1 MLVKLLTASVQALI
15 QLVDLLEEQDLGQ
28 WRRTHYS
35 SEISPAI
42 GDEIVVMG
50 WVASVRDH
58 GNIQF
63 IILKDMHGEI
73 QITAKKG
80 ECSDSLFEMAK
91 EVKEHSS
98 IGVRGR
104 IRPEEKAPN
113 GAELVPT
120 EIRAFSIAIK
130 AAPFMTQGKT
140 STVGIDTRLDL
151 RAVDL
156 RRNYLGSVFRIRQ
169 TVLNSVREFLA
180 RQKFIEVNTPKMIAT
195 ATEGGAALFPIF
207 YYDREAFLAQSPQ
220 LYKEQ
225 LTMAF
230 ENVFEIGP
238 IFRAEPSRTNRH
250 LSEAIS
256 IDVERAFADYGDVM
270 SLLERMI
277 VSIVE
282 TVKERNVDDL
292 KFLDL
297 QLPAVELPFP
307 KYTYSDLIDKLQEAG
322 ERIQWGDDITPQV
335 MKSLQDDRLGGFYF
349 IIDWPT
355 STKPFYVKPGAA
367 DGGKI
372 CESFDLMFGALEM
385 SSGSTRINRK
395 DQLMERMS
403 KQGLKPDA
411 FDYHLRVFD
420 YGVPP
425 HAGFGLGLER
435 LMMALTK
442 VENIR
447 DTTLY
452 PRDIDRLAP

>member
-1 MLVKLLTASVQALI
+1 MG
-15 QLVDLLEEQDLGQ
+15 DLLKEQDLGD

-35 SEISPAI
+35 SEISSTI
-42 GDEIVVMG
+42 GDSEVVVMG
-50 WVASVRDH
+50 WVVSVRDH

-73 QITAKKG
+73 QITAKNG
-80 ECSDSLFEMAK
+80 ECSDTLFELSK
-91 EVKEHSS
+91 EIKEHSS
-98 IGVRGR
+98 LGVRGKVR
-104 IRPEEKAPN
+104 TQEKAPN
-113 GAELVPT
+113 GAEIVPV
-120 EIRAFSIAIK
+120 EIRAFSIARK

-156 RRNYLGSVFRIRQ
+156 RRNYLGAVFLIRQ

-230 ENVFEIGP
+230 ESVFEIGP

-256 IDVERAFADYGDVM
+256 IDVERAFVDYGDMM

-282 TVKERNVDDL
+282 TIKERNADDL
-292 KFLDL
+292 KILEH
-297 QLPAVELPFP
+297 QLPTVELPFP

-322 ERIQWGDDITPQV
+322 ERIQWGDDISPQV
-335 MKSLQDDRLGGFYF
+335 MNNLQDERLNGFYF

-355 STKPFYVKPGAA
+355 STKPFYVKPSAVD
-367 DGGKI
+367 DGKV
-372 CESFDLMFGALEM
+372 CESFDLMFSSLEM
-385 SSGSTRINRK
+385 ASGSTRISHK
-395 DQLMERMS
+395 DQLVDRMS

-435 LMMALTK
+435 LIMALTK

-447 DTTLY
+447 DATLY

>member
-1 MLVKLLTASVQALI
+1 LNELLQEI
-15 QLVDLLEEQDLGQ
+15 DLGT

-35 SEISPAI
+35 KEITLSM
-42 GDEIVVMG
+42 GVDDEIVIMG
-50 WVASVRDH
+50 WVASKRDH

-63 IILKDMHGEI
+63 ILLRDMYGEI
-73 QITAKKG
+73 QVTVKKR
-80 ECSDSLFEMAK
+80 ECSDSLFQLAE

-104 IRPEEKAPN
+104 VRPREKVQN
-113 GAELVPT
+113 GVEVVPT
-120 EIRAFSIAIK
+120 EIRIFSIARK
-130 AAPFMTQGKT
+130 AAPFLVQSRT

-156 RRNYLGSVFRIRQ
+156 RRNYLRSIFRIRQ
-169 TVLNSVREFLA
+169 TVVSSVREFLLA
-180 RQKFIEVNTPKMIAT
+180 QKFIEVNTPKMIAT

-256 IDVERAFADYGDVM
+256 IDVECAFVNYNDVM
-270 SLLERMI
+270 SLLERMVSKI
-277 VSIVE
+277 VG
-282 TVKERNVDDL
+282 TLKEKNQDEL
-292 KFLDL
+292 EYLHL
-297 QLPAVELPFP
+297 QLPSMNVPFS
-307 KYTYSDLIDKLQEAG
+307 KYRYSYIVDRLQEAG
-322 ERIQWGDDITPQV
+322 ERIQWGDDLSPQI
-335 MKSLQDDRLGGFYF
+335 MKSIKHEHFDDFYF

-355 STKPFYVKPGAA
+355 SIKPFYIKPNTE
-367 DGGKI
+367 DSTI
-372 CESFDLMFGALEM
+372 CESFDLMCGGLEV
-385 SSGSTRINRK
+385 SSGSTRINHK
-395 DQLMERMS
+395 DQLVKRMT
-403 KQGLKPDA
+403 KQGLKPEA
-411 FDYHLRVFD
+411 FDSHLRVFD

-447 DTTLY
+447 DVTLY

>member
-1 MLVKLLTASVQALI
+1 MGEMLQ
-15 QLVDLLEEQDLGQ
+15 EQDLGH

-35 SEISPAI
+35 SEINPSVRD
-42 GDEIVVMG
+42 GEVVVMG
-50 WVASVRDH
+50 WVTSVRDH

-73 QITAKKG
+73 QITVKKG
-80 ECSDSLFEMAK
+80 ECSDPLFEMAG

-98 IGVRGR
+98 IGVRGKVR
-104 IRPEEKAPN
+104 SEEKAPN
-113 GAELVPT
+113 GAEVVPA
-120 EIRAFSIAIK
+120 EIRAFSIAKK
-130 AAPFMTQGKT
+130 AAPFMTQGKS

-156 RRNYLGSVFRIRQ
+156 RRNYLGSIFRIRQ

-207 YYDREAFLAQSPQ
+207 YYDKEAFLAQSPQ

-230 ENVFEIGP
+230 ESVFEIGP

-256 IDVERAFADYGDVM
+256 IDIERAFVDYNDVM

-277 VSIVE
+277 VNIVE
-282 TVKERNVDDL
+282 TIKERSADDL
-292 KFLDL
+292 EFLEL

-322 ERIQWGDDITPQV
+322 ERIQWGDDISPHV
-335 MKSLQDDRLGGFYF
+335 MKSLQDDRLNGFYF

-355 STKPFYVKPGAA
+355 STKPFYVKPDAA
-367 DGGKI
+367 DGGRV
-372 CESFDLMFGALEM
+372 CESFDLMFAALEI

-395 DQLMERMS
+395 DQLVERMK
-403 KQGLKPDA
+403 KQGLKLDA
-411 FDYHLRVFD
+411 FEYHLRVFD

-447 DTTLY
+447 DATLY
-452 PRDIDRLAP
+452 PRDIDRLTP

>member
-1 MLVKLLTASVQALI
+1 MGELLQ
-15 QLVDLLEEQDLGQ
+15 EEDLGH

-35 SEISPAI
+35 SEITPPVS
-42 GDEIVVMG
+42 GDPDSEVVVMG
-50 WVASVRDH
+50 WVSSVRDH

-63 IILKDMHGEI
+63 IILKDAHGEI

-80 ECSDSLFEMAK
+80 ECSDSLFEMAR

-98 IGVRGR
+98 IAVRGKVR
-104 IRPEEKAPN
+104 QQEKAPN
-113 GAELVPT
+113 GAELVPV
-120 EIRAFSIAIK
+120 ELKAFSIARK
-130 AAPFMTQGKT
+130 APPFMVQGKT
-140 STVGIDTRLDL
+140 SSVGIDTRLDL

-156 RRNYLGSVFRIRQ
+156 RRNYLGCVFRIRQ
-169 TVLNSVREFLA
+169 TVLGSIREFLSLEG
-180 RQKFIEVNTPKMIAT
+180 FIEVNTPKMIAT

-230 ENVFEIGP
+230 ESVFEVGP

-256 IDVERAFADYGDVM
+256 IDVERAFVDYSDVM
-270 SLLERMI
+270 SLLERL
-277 VSIVE
+277 
-282 TVKERNVDDL
+282 TVKVVDSVKDKNREDL
-292 KFLDL
+292 RSMEL
-297 QLPAVELPFP
+297 QLPTVELPFP
-307 KYTYSDLIDKLQEAG
+307 RYAYSELIDRLQAAG
-322 ERIQWGDDITPQV
+322 ERVQWGDDIPPQV
-335 MKSLQDDRLGGFYF
+335 MKSLQDERLEGFYF

-355 STKPFYVKPGAA
+355 STKPFYVKPSTAESGRT
-367 DGGKI
+367 
-372 CESFDLMFGALEM
+372 CESFDFMFGALEL

-395 DQLMERMS
+395 DQLIERMTM
-403 KQGLKPDA
+403 QGLKPQA

-447 DTTLY
+447 DATLY